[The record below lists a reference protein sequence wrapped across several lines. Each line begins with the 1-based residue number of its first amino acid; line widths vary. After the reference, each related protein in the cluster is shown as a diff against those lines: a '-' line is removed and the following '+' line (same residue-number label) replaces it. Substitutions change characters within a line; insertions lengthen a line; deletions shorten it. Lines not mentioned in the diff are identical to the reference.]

1 MRVQNVTGGEGLN
14 HLRTNAYTLHHY
26 ETASGLRFVINTD
39 NSISDLRASLR
50 HIYAGIWV
58 EYVIKNPQYR
68 PGTHPRPPITPIF
81 EQKLEEYITGLA
93 GFR

>member
-1 MRVQNVTGGEGLN
+1 MVGGEGLN

-39 NSISDLRASLR
+39 NSISDLRAPLR
-50 HIYAGIWV
+50 HLYANVWV
-58 EYVIKNPQYR
+58 EHIIKNPQYR
-68 PGTHPRPPITPIF
+68 PGIHARPPVTSAF
-81 EQKLEEYITGLA
+81 EQKVEEYVTSLP